1 MIMAQQEARLA
12 LLPANALKGKRLGIS
27 ASDSPDLGRLG
38 VSEAQ
43 FRITLGELAR
53 TVVNAGGD
61 LFYGGHLQPDGLT
74 RVLLKELERYGR
86 DDRPLKVC
94 LSWTVHRKMT
104 AEQLRLQQK
113 IAGAYGEICCLGLGG
128 QPMKAPSEEP
138 PIAEFTAEESAT
150 ALSNLRAYITANTD
164 ARIVIGGQ
172 QAGFQGVMPGIL
184 EEILF
189 SLENRKPLYL
199 AGGFGGAT
207 LDAIRALRP
216 ADAEWLPA
224 LPNATEPDPRLLHAL
239 GRLRQVVETTDFD
252 GYDNGL
258 TKDENQLLA
267 ASYRPSEIAA
277 LIGRGMGRL
286 LRN

>member
-1 MIMAQQEARLA
+1 MAQQKARLD

-43 FRITLGELAR
+43 FRITLGEVAR

-61 LFYGGHLQPDGLT
+61 LFYGGHLQPNGLT

-94 LSWTVHRKMT
+94 LSWTVHRIMT
-104 AEQLRLQQK
+104 ADQLRQQQQ
-113 IAGAYGEICCLGLGG
+113 IAGAYGEIRCLGPDG
-128 QPMKAPSEEP
+128 QHMKAPSEDP
-138 PIAEFTAEESAT
+138 PIAVFTAEESAS
-150 ALSNLRAYITANTD
+150 ALTNLRTYMTANTD
-164 ARIVIGGQ
+164 ARIVIGGKR
-172 QAGFQGVMPGIL
+172 AGFLGAMPGIL

-207 LDAIRALRP
+207 LDAIRVLRP
-216 ADAEWLPA
+216 ADAEWIPNLPSVV
-224 LPNATEPDPRLLHAL
+224 EPDPRLMRAL
-239 GRLRQVVETTDFD
+239 DRLREVAESTNFE

-258 TKDENQLLA
+258 TQDENHLLA

-286 LRN
+286 LRG

>member
-1 MIMAQQEARLA
+1 MAQQKARLD

-43 FRITLGELAR
+43 FRITLGEVAR

-61 LFYGGHLQPDGLT
+61 LFYGGHLQSNGLT

-94 LSWTVHRKMT
+94 LSWTVHRIMT
-104 AEQLRLQQK
+104 AGQLRQQQQ
-113 IAGAYGEICCLGLGG
+113 IAGAYGEIRCLGPDG
-128 QPMKAPSEEP
+128 QHMKAPSEDP
-138 PIAEFTAEESAT
+138 PIAVFTAEESAS
-150 ALSNLRAYITANTD
+150 ALTNLRTYMTANTD
-164 ARIVIGGQ
+164 ARIVIGGKR
-172 QAGFQGVMPGIL
+172 AGFLGAMPGIL

-207 LDAIRALRP
+207 LDAIRVLRP
-216 ADAEWLPA
+216 ADAEWIPNLPSA
-224 LPNATEPDPRLLHAL
+224 VEPDPRLMRAL
-239 GRLRQVVETTDFD
+239 DRLREVAESTNFE

-258 TKDENQLLA
+258 TQDENHLLA

-286 LRN
+286 LRG

>member
-1 MIMAQQEARLA
+1 MAQQEARLA

-150 ALSNLRAYITANTD
+150 ALSNLRAYITAKALLHKSAADRTSPFP
-164 ARIVIGGQ
+164 GQ
-172 QAGFQGVMPGIL
+172 IYPATSVMGVP
-184 EEILF
+184 
-189 SLENRKPLYL
+189 SAVKPLST
-199 AGGFGGAT
+199 AT
-207 LDAIRALRP
+207 RT
-216 ADAEWLPA
+216 W
-224 LPNATEPDPRLLHAL
+224 NSAT
-239 GRLRQVVETTDFD
+239 
-252 GYDNGL
+252 
-258 TKDENQLLA
+258 
-267 ASYRPSEIAA
+267 
-277 LIGRGMGRL
+277 
-286 LRN
+286 

>member
-1 MIMAQQEARLA
+1 MAQQEARLA

-252 GYDNGL
+252 GYDPAFP
-258 TKDENQLLA
+258 KW
-267 ASYRPSEIAA
+267 RVV
-277 LIGRGMGRL
+277 
-286 LRN
+286 